1 VGDGP
6 DRSNA
11 EWLVRSKRLGCQV
24 IFLGKQ
30 DSIGDILSSS
40 DLMLLPSETE
50 SFGLVALEAMACE
63 VPVIASNVG
72 GIPEVVRN
80 GRDGFLVEPGD
91 IATMATLAAEVLS
104 DSEKQAAMGAAAR
117 QQAHENFCSD
127 SIIARYECFYDRII
141 REVDC

>member
-1 VGDGP
+1 
-6 DRSNA
+6 
-11 EWLVRSKRLGCQV
+11 
-24 IFLGKQ
+24 
-30 DSIGDILSSS
+30 
-40 DLMLLPSETE
+40 MLLPSETE

-127 SIIARYECFYDRII
+127 SIIARYERFYDRII